1 MNPNQK
7 EAIIKLLEDIK
18 QGIGQL
24 QTGIEIAVPFDLETS
39 GAIIH
44 KENVLNVLKS
54 ILASANTGVELLREQ
69 AQQSKE
75 QA

>member
-24 QTGIEIAVPFDLETS
+24 QMGIEIAVPFGLEAS

-44 KENVLNVLKS
+44 RENTLDVLKS
-54 ILASANTGVELLREQ
+54 ILASANTGMELLKE
-69 AQQSKE
+69 QSKE
-75 QA
+75 ARK